1 MLNQCYDYCIGT
13 YPMSEEQ
20 LNAFLEKVKADT
32 SLQSKLKAAK
42 DTDAVVAIAKAAGFL
57 VSAEELLK
65 KAQTAEISNA
75 ELEAVSGGGDTIA
88 KINCGGVRS
97 CFGTMVN
104 VC

>member
-1 MLNQCYDYCIGT
+1 
-13 YPMSEEQ
+13 MSEEQ

-75 ELEAVSGGGDTIA
+75 ELEATA
-88 KINCGGVRS
+88 GGVNCAYLS
-97 CFGTMVN
+97 WSPKPSAEVDPLMGQCI
-104 VC
+104 